1 MCATLAVSTVA
12 SADESDATLES
23 STSYVTIYRLYNPY
37 SGEHLYTES
46 KDEYDYLG
54 KIGWRQESVAWNSP
68 SKSNT
73 PVYRLYNRYSGEHHY
88 TTSWKEYSYLGS
100 IGWTQEDV
108 SFWSYDADGTTG
120 TTTYRL
126 FNAYETVGT
135 HHYTTSKKEYDYL
148 SSIGWKPEGVCWY
161 GAPESTPV
169 TATYKVS
176 FNTNGGSAVSA
187 QTVQS
192 GKTATQPAN
201 PTKSGY
207 KFDGWYSDSAL
218 TKSFNFSTPIT
229 ANTTLYAKWLQ
240 TYAVT
245 FNYNGGSAVAKQ
257 TVENDKKA
265 AKPANPTKTD
275 NEFVAWFSDE
285 GLTMPYNFTSEV
297 SSNLTLYAKWQ
308 SNALPAPNPP
318 ESAMTVYRLINQ
330 TTGNYL
336 YTVSEDEI
344 ASKVENGWVN
354 EGVAWYAPENSGTPI
369 YRLNHLD
376 TGEYHFTTSRNE
388 YDYLQ
393 TCGWTA
399 QGVVFYSENSSSAAV
414 TTVTVYR
421 LFNPYSGVHFYT
433 ASNTEKNNYAA
444 WGWKDEGIAFY
455 GVE

>member
-1 MCATLAVSTVA
+1 M
-12 SADESDATLES
+12 
-23 STSYVTIYRLYNPY
+23 
-37 SGEHLYTES
+37 
-46 KDEYDYLG
+46 
-54 KIGWRQESVAWNSP
+54 
-68 SKSNT
+68 
-73 PVYRLYNRYSGEHHY
+73 
-88 TTSWKEYSYLGS
+88 
-100 IGWTQEDV
+100 
-108 SFWSYDADGTTG
+108 
-120 TTTYRL
+120 
-126 FNAYETVGT
+126 
-135 HHYTTSKKEYDYL
+135 
-148 SSIGWKPEGVCWY
+148 
-161 GAPESTPV
+161 

-285 GLTMPYNFTSEV
+285 GLTMPYNLTSEV

-354 EGVAWYAPENSGTPI
+354 EGVAWYAPENSCTPI